1 MHLIVIAVPQIIDV
15 IKVIPEGWM
24 SRSWI
29 CQCRRSWRKSLRLS
43 LAGARRQHGWTC
55 MPVRRTVPG
64 RGENG
69 RSPRRAQP
77 VAAALFDDAARTS
90 LLQVL
95 LVFTS
100 FQDTRHDLVRF
111 FGVFFFCRSPC
122 CVVSS
127 VLSPGKRRFCFFRS
141 ASRWSYSELKGK
153 RILRFPFP
161 RLLFNG
167 AQFRSPEVRGFPRL
181 LCGEQFVQQSR

>member
-1 MHLIVIAVPQIIDV
+1 
-15 IKVIPEGWM
+15 M
-24 SRSWI
+24 SRSWM

-111 FGVFFFCRSPC
+111 FRVFFFGASLRPNGHLVQPRTSARRTRRGPQDGVAYGHTATTSSKLPLQRPRRSTPMMSSSPGSSSRSPLPKTPWTGPWQRRQTMRTTRPC
-122 CVVSS
+122 QTRR
-127 VLSPGKRRFCFFRS
+127 LSRS
-141 ASRWSYSELKGK
+141 
-153 RILRFPFP
+153 
-161 RLLFNG
+161 
-167 AQFRSPEVRGFPRL
+167 
-181 LCGEQFVQQSR
+181 

>member
-1 MHLIVIAVPQIIDV
+1 MHLIVIAVPV
-15 IKVIPEGWM
+15 IKVIPEEWM
-24 SRSWI
+24 SRSWM
-29 CQCRRSWRKSLRLS
+29 CQCRRSWRRSLRLS

-122 CVVSS
+122 LCCLFCVVSRETKI
-127 VLSPGKRRFCFFRS
+127 LFFRS